1 MNLVEAKKT
10 LERIPAPS
18 GLMRVPEAAMLTG
31 HNPETLYRRIR
42 RGELRAW
49 GRPFRVALDDILP
62 MYLPGACQK

>member
-1 MNLVEAKKT
+1 
-10 LERIPAPS
+10 
-18 GLMRVPEAAMLTG
+18 MRVPEAAMLTG

-49 GRPFRVALDDILP
+49 GRPFRVALDDVLL